1 MREAV
6 IDTNVLVYD
15 TFSDSVYHE
24 QAAQLLDSLDSWVI
38 PLIVIYEL
46 VWFLKG
52 FSLEARIVRE
62 KVLDYAGDERAVI
75 ACEGVEGVRWALNA
89 LVEEGISVARF
100 NDKVVLSVAVRRG
113 VPLATFDARL
123 RRQAE
128 RMGIEV
134 LPETV

>member
-6 IDTNVLVYD
+6 IDTSVLVYD

-52 FSLEARIVRE
+52 FSLEARVVRE

-89 LVEEGISVARF
+89 LVEEGVSVARF